1 VRIERFDAASDL
13 AAVSALYDVYRAGAP
28 VDEPGGPP
36 MSFGVFS
43 GLIEQGWCGEPHEA
57 WLARQEPGGAVVGGY
72 TLELPD
78 RENRDRYGL
87 WIVVAP
93 ARRRAGLGTAL
104 LRHATA
110 RASELGRVVMTSQ
123 ARAGTPGEDFA
134 RAIGATA
141 ELTEARRK
149 LDVRSIPA
157 GRLAELRASTTA
169 VSAGYALLEWSG
181 PTPDAYLDAV
191 AELNEA
197 MGDAPHSAGE
207 ERQRWDAERVRQSG
221 RRAIRQGLRHY
232 SVAAQQQ
239 ASGEL
244 AGLTE
249 VSIDPADPDWG
260 HQELTVVARAHRGHR
275 LGLLLKVAM
284 LELLVEREPQIET
297 IETFNAESNKH
308 MIAVNEALG
317 FRVAGRLAGWELPT
331 AAALP
336 GGGAVVSAQS

>member
-1 VRIERFDAASDL
+1 VRIERFDATFDL
-13 AAVSALYDVYRAGAP
+13 DAARALYDVYRAGAP
-28 VDEPGGPP
+28 VDEPGSPP
-36 MSFGVFS
+36 MSYGVFS
-43 GLIEQGWCGEPHEA
+43 GLLEQGWCGEPHET
-57 WLARQEPGGAVVGGY
+57 WLARQEPGDAVLGGY

-78 RENRDRYGL
+78 RENRERSGL
-87 WIVVAP
+87 WMVVVP
-93 ARRRAGLGTAL
+93 ARRRAGLGTVL

-110 RASELGRVVMTSQ
+110 RASELGRVVMTSEV
-123 ARAGTPGEDFA
+123 RAGTPGEGFA
-134 RAIGATA
+134 RAVGAAA
-141 ELTEARRK
+141 ELTEARRT

-157 GRLAELRASTTA
+157 GWRAELRASTKA
-169 VSAGYALLEWSG
+169 GSAGYALLEWYG
-181 PTPDAYLDAV
+181 PTPEAYLDAV

-197 MGDAPHSAGE
+197 MGDAPHSAGA

-232 SVAAQQQ
+232 SIAAQEEE
-239 ASGEL
+239 SGEL

-249 VSIDPADPDWG
+249 MSVDPADPEWG
-260 HQELTVVARAHRGHR
+260 HQELTVVARAHRGHQ

-317 FRVAGRLAGWELPT
+317 YEVTGRLTAWELPT
-331 AAALP
+331 GAASP
-336 GGGAVVSAQS
+336 AVDRR